1 MIKGG
6 TMGLLVGR
14 RREQSDLDEWCR
26 SHKAE
31 LVCVYGRRRVGK
43 THLVESTFRG
53 GISFSVTGSED
64 KKTVTQLRVFRRALA
79 RQGDDGANDVR
90 DWFDA
95 FDHLRDTLDRDG
107 VTRGAQGRRIVF
119 LDEFPWLA
127 GKRSDFLVAFADFW
141 NSWASK
147 QDDIMVIVCGS
158 ATSWIIKN
166 LFENTKS
173 MYNRITRRLY
183 VAPFSLY
190 ECEQMTRAMD
200 LGWSR
205 DTILQSYLTFGGLP
219 YYIDMLDRRM
229 SLPQNINAL
238 CFDTWAPLREEVP
251 RLMEATL
258 TTSPLYGEVL
268 TLLSS
273 RKAGLYRTKIAEELS
288 DNGGRLKRV
297 LDDLERCGY
306 IRKYANPYE
315 RYRPSIYQLID
326 PFLLFAFR
334 FMGGER
340 LEDWTGFVGSPA
352 YYAWRGNAFELA
364 CLSHI
369 PQIKHALGIA
379 AVRADCFPWTSVG
392 SNPAA
397 QVDLAIERADGV
409 TDLCE
414 MKYTDAPLA
423 ITGKLSDELR
433 RKRQVFRQE
442 SGTRNAVHIVMIS
455 ANGLAGNATTGDVV
469 ATVTGND
476 LFAF

>member
-1 MIKGG
+1 
-6 TMGLLVGR
+6 MGLLVGR
-14 RREQSDLDEWCR
+14 RKEQSDLDEWCR

-53 GISFSVTGSED
+53 GLAFSVTGSED
-64 KKTVTQLRVFRRALA
+64 KKTATQLRVFRRALA
-79 RQGDDGANDVR
+79 RHGDEGSSNIH

-95 FDHLRDTLDRDG
+95 FDHLRDVLERDG
-107 VTRGAQGRRIVF
+107 VVRGTQGRRIVF

-127 GKRSDFLVAFADFW
+127 GKRSNFLVAFADFW

-147 QDDIMVIVCGS
+147 QDDMMVVVCGS

-166 LFENTKS
+166 LFENTGS

-183 VAPFSLY
+183 VAPFNLY

-205 DTILQSYLTFGGLP
+205 DTILQAYLAFGGLP
-219 YYIDMLDRRM
+219 YYIDMFDRRM
-229 SLPQNINAL
+229 SLSQNITAL
-238 CFDTWAPLREEVP
+238 CLDVRAPLRKEVP
-251 RLMEATL
+251 HLMEATL
-258 TTSPLYGEVL
+258 TASPLYGEVL
-268 TLLSS
+268 SLLSR
-273 RKAGLYRTKIAEELS
+273 RKTGLHRRMIAKELG
-288 DNGGRLKRV
+288 DNGGGLKRV

-306 IRKYANPYE
+306 IRKYVNPYE
-315 RYRPSIYQLID
+315 RYRPSIYQLVD
-326 PFLLFAFR
+326 PFLLFAYR
-334 FMGGER
+334 FMGTER
-340 LEDWTGFVGSPA
+340 LGDWTDFEGSPA

-369 PQIKHALGIA
+369 PQIKHALGVA
-379 AVRADCFPWTSVG
+379 AVRTDCFPWSSTG
-392 SNPAA
+392 STPAA

-414 MKYTDAPLA
+414 MKYTDAPLV
-423 ITGKLSDELR
+423 ITANLSDELR
-433 RKRQVFRQE
+433 RKRQVFREE
-442 SGTRNAVHIVMIS
+442 SGTKNAVHMVLIS
-455 ANGLAGNATTGDVV
+455 ANGLAGNAATGDVV
-469 ATVTGND
+469 GAVTGND